1 MGPFFFCSKYD
12 KRLFFIMTLLRSFT
26 FYTIILST
34 ILFYKLNAQV
44 QSPKVLYAGVEI
56 EGLESWMKEEFEQ
69 KFNKIF
75 EDISDQM
82 INDKNVKDIAGE
94 ELDSLFNEINDF
106 RFKQV
111 ADKMDVVYIFAGK
124 FKNVSPDDRK
134 VMVQGEFYRYNAQL
148 NSSFRYDVLR
158 YYERM
163 DAEARVIKQQM
174 VDSLPSVTTP
184 SSFKNVLLLFGS
196 ILLVGILLMSLAG
209 TDYNSTGD
217 GSGGTPVTPA

>member
-1 MGPFFFCSKYD
+1 
-12 KRLFFIMTLLRSFT
+12 MTILRSFT
-26 FYTIILST
+26 FYSIILST
-34 ILFYKLNAQV
+34 ILFYKLSAQD
-44 QSPKVLYAGVEI
+44 QPSKVLYAGVEI
-56 EGLESWMKEEFEQ
+56 EGLESWMKEEFEL

-75 EDISDQM
+75 EDITDQM
-82 INDKNVKDIAGE
+82 IDDKNALDVAGE
-94 ELDSLFNEINDF
+94 ELDSLFSKINDF

-111 ADKMDVVYIFAGK
+111 ADKMDVAYIFAGK

-134 VMVQGEFYRYNAQL
+134 VMIQGEFYRYNAQL

-174 VDSLPSVTTP
+174 VDSLPTVTTP

>member
-1 MGPFFFCSKYD
+1 
-12 KRLFFIMTLLRSFT
+12 MTILRSFT

-34 ILFYKLNAQV
+34 ILFYKLNAQT
-44 QSPKVLYAGVEI
+44 QPSKVLYAGVEI
-56 EGLESWMKEEFEQ
+56 EGLESWMKEEFEL

-75 EDISDQM
+75 EDITADQM
-82 INDKNVKDIAGE
+82 IDDKNALDVAGE
-94 ELDSLFNEINDF
+94 ELDSLFSEINDF

-111 ADKMDVVYIFAGK
+111 ADKMDVAYIFAGK

-134 VMVQGEFYRYNAQL
+134 VMIQGEFYRYNAQL

-158 YYERM
+158 YYERI

-174 VDSLPSVTTP
+174 VDSLPTVTTP

>member
-1 MGPFFFCSKYD
+1 
-12 KRLFFIMTLLRSFT
+12 MTILRSFT

-34 ILFYKLNAQV
+34 ILFYKLSAQDRP
-44 QSPKVLYAGVEI
+44 SKVLYAGVKI

-75 EDISDQM
+75 EDIIADQM
-82 INDKNVKDIAGE
+82 IDDKNALDVAGE
-94 ELDSLFNEINDF
+94 ELDSLFSEINDF

-111 ADKMDVVYIFAGK
+111 ADKMDVAYIFAGK

-134 VMVQGEFYRYNAQL
+134 VMIQGEFYRYNAQL

-174 VDSLPSVTTP
+174 VDSLPTVTTP

>member
-1 MGPFFFCSKYD
+1 
-12 KRLFFIMTLLRSFT
+12 MTILRSFT

-34 ILFYKLNAQV
+34 ILFYKLSAQDQ
-44 QSPKVLYAGVEI
+44 QSKVLYAGVKI

-75 EDISDQM
+75 EDITDQ
-82 INDKNVKDIAGE
+82 IIDDKNVLDVAGE
-94 ELDSLFNEINDF
+94 ELDSLFSEINDF

-111 ADKMDVVYIFAGK
+111 ADKMDVAYIFVGK

-134 VMVQGEFYRYNAQL
+134 VMIQGEFYRYNAQL

>member
-1 MGPFFFCSKYD
+1 
-12 KRLFFIMTLLRSFT
+12 MTILRSFT

-34 ILFYKLNAQV
+34 FLFYKLSAQV
-44 QSPKVLYAGVEI
+44 QPSKVLYAGVEI
-56 EGLESWMKEEFEQ
+56 EGLESWMKEEFEL

-75 EDISDQM
+75 EDITADQM
-82 INDKNVKDIAGE
+82 IDDKNALDVAGE
-94 ELDSLFNEINDF
+94 ELDSLFSEINDF

-111 ADKMDVVYIFAGK
+111 ADKMDVAYIFAGK

-134 VMVQGEFYRYNAQL
+134 VMIQGEFYRYNAQL

-174 VDSLPSVTTP
+174 VDSLPTVTTP

>member
-1 MGPFFFCSKYD
+1 
-12 KRLFFIMTLLRSFT
+12 MTILRSFT
-26 FYTIILST
+26 FFTIILST
-34 ILFYKLNAQV
+34 VPFYKLSAQV
-44 QSPKVLYAGVEI
+44 QPSKVLYAGVEI
-56 EGLESWMKEEFEQ
+56 EGLEIWMKEEFEQ

-75 EDISDQM
+75 EDITDQM
-82 INDKNVKDIAGE
+82 IDDKNVLDVAGE
-94 ELDSLFNEINDF
+94 ELDSLFSEINDF

-111 ADKMDVVYIFAGK
+111 ADKMDVAYIFAGK

-134 VMVQGEFYRYNAQL
+134 VMIQGEFYRYNAQL

-174 VDSLPSVTTP
+174 VDSLPTVTTP

>member
-1 MGPFFFCSKYD
+1 
-12 KRLFFIMTLLRSFT
+12 MTILRSFT

-34 ILFYKLNAQV
+34 ILFYKLSAQD
-44 QSPKVLYAGVEI
+44 QPSKVLYAGVKI

-75 EDISDQM
+75 EDITDQM
-82 INDKNVKDIAGE
+82 IDDKNVLDVASE
-94 ELDSLFNEINDF
+94 ELDSLFSEINDF

-111 ADKMDVVYIFAGK
+111 ADKMDVTYIFAGK

-134 VMVQGEFYRYNAQL
+134 VMIQGEFYRYNAQL

-174 VDSLPSVTTP
+174 VDSLPTVTTP

>member
-1 MGPFFFCSKYD
+1 
-12 KRLFFIMTLLRSFT
+12 MTILRSFT
-26 FYTIILST
+26 FYPIILST
-34 ILFYKLNAQV
+34 ILFYKLSAQV
-44 QSPKVLYAGVEI
+44 QPSKVLYAGVEI

-75 EDISDQM
+75 EDITDQM
-82 INDKNVKDIAGE
+82 IDDKNVLDVAGE
-94 ELDSLFNEINDF
+94 ELDSLFSEINDF

-111 ADKMDVVYIFAGK
+111 ADKMDVTYIFAGK

-134 VMVQGEFYRYNAQL
+134 VMIQGEFYRYNAQL

-174 VDSLPSVTTP
+174 VDSLPTVTTP

>member
-1 MGPFFFCSKYD
+1 
-12 KRLFFIMTLLRSFT
+12 MTILRSFT
-26 FYTIILST
+26 FYPIILST
-34 ILFYKLNAQV
+34 ILFYKLSAQV
-44 QSPKVLYAGVEI
+44 QPSKVLSAGVEI
-56 EGLESWMKEEFEQ
+56 EGLESWMKEEFEL

-75 EDISDQM
+75 EDITDQM
-82 INDKNVKDIAGE
+82 IDDKNALDVAGE
-94 ELDSLFNEINDF
+94 ELDSLFSEINDF

-111 ADKMDVVYIFAGK
+111 ADKMDVAYIFAGK

-134 VMVQGEFYRYNAQL
+134 VMIQGEFYRYNAQL

-174 VDSLPSVTTP
+174 VDSLPTVTTP

>member
-1 MGPFFFCSKYD
+1 
-12 KRLFFIMTLLRSFT
+12 MTILRSFT

-34 ILFYKLNAQV
+34 ILFYKLSAQDQ
-44 QSPKVLYAGVEI
+44 QSKVLYAGVKI
-56 EGLESWMKEEFEQ
+56 EGLENWMKEEFEQ

-75 EDISDQM
+75 EDITADQ
-82 INDKNVKDIAGE
+82 IIDDKNALDVAGE
-94 ELDSLFNEINDF
+94 ELDSLFSEINDF

-111 ADKMDVVYIFAGK
+111 ADKMDVTYIFAGK

-134 VMVQGEFYRYNAQL
+134 VMIQGEFYRYNAQL

-163 DAEARVIKQQM
+163 DAEARAIKQQM
-174 VDSLPSVTTP
+174 VDSLPTVTTP

>member
-1 MGPFFFCSKYD
+1 M
-12 KRLFFIMTLLRSFT
+12 IILRSFS

-34 ILFYKLNAQV
+34 ILFYKLSAQT
-44 QSPKVLYAGVEI
+44 QSSKVLYAGVEV
-56 EGLESWMKEEFEQ
+56 EGLESWMKEEFEL

-75 EDISDQM
+75 EDITADQM
-82 INDKNVKDIAGE
+82 IDDKNALDVAGE
-94 ELDSLFNEINDF
+94 ELDSLFSEINDF

-111 ADKMDVVYIFAGK
+111 AEKMDVAYIFAGK

-134 VMVQGEFYRYNAQL
+134 VMIQGEFYRYNAQL

-174 VDSLPSVTTP
+174 VDSLPKITTP

-196 ILLVGILLMSLAG
+196 ILLVGLLLMSLAG

>member
-1 MGPFFFCSKYD
+1 
-12 KRLFFIMTLLRSFT
+12 MTILRSFT

-34 ILFYKLNAQV
+34 ILFYKLSAQV
-44 QSPKVLYAGVEI
+44 QPSKVLYAGVKI

-75 EDISDQM
+75 EDITDQM
-82 INDKNVKDIAGE
+82 IDDKNVLDVAGE
-94 ELDSLFNEINDF
+94 ELDSLFSEINDF

-111 ADKMDVVYIFAGK
+111 ADKMDVAYIFAGK

-134 VMVQGEFYRYNAQL
+134 VMIQGEFYRYNAQL

-174 VDSLPSVTTP
+174 VDSLPTVTTP

>member
-1 MGPFFFCSKYD
+1 
-12 KRLFFIMTLLRSFT
+12 MTILRSFT

-34 ILFYKLNAQV
+34 ILFYKLSAQD
-44 QSPKVLYAGVEI
+44 QSSKVLYAGVKI

-75 EDISDQM
+75 EDITDQM
-82 INDKNVKDIAGE
+82 IDDKNVLDVAGE
-94 ELDSLFNEINDF
+94 ELDSLFSEINDF

-111 ADKMDVVYIFAGK
+111 ADKMDVAYIFAGK
-124 FKNVSPDDRK
+124 FKNVSPDNRK
-134 VMVQGEFYRYNAQL
+134 VMIQGEFYRYNAQL

-163 DAEARVIKQQM
+163 DAEARAIKQQM
-174 VDSLPSVTTP
+174 VDSLPTVTTP

>member
-1 MGPFFFCSKYD
+1 
-12 KRLFFIMTLLRSFT
+12 MTILRSFT

-34 ILFYKLNAQV
+34 ILFYKLSAQD
-44 QSPKVLYAGVEI
+44 QPSKVLYAGVEI
-56 EGLESWMKEEFEQ
+56 EGLESWMKEEFEL

-75 EDISDQM
+75 EDITDQM
-82 INDKNVKDIAGE
+82 IDDKNALDVAGE
-94 ELDSLFNEINDF
+94 ELDSLFSEINDF

-111 ADKMDVVYIFAGK
+111 ADKMDVTYIFAGK

-134 VMVQGEFYRYNAQL
+134 VMIQGEFYRYNAQL

>member
-1 MGPFFFCSKYD
+1 
-12 KRLFFIMTLLRSFT
+12 MTILRSFT

-34 ILFYKLNAQV
+34 ILFYKLSAQD
-44 QSPKVLYAGVEI
+44 QPSKVLYAGVEI
-56 EGLESWMKEEFEQ
+56 DGLESWMKEEFEQ

-75 EDISDQM
+75 EDITADQM
-82 INDKNVKDIAGE
+82 IDDKNAKDIAGE
-94 ELDSLFNEINDF
+94 ELDSLFSEINDF

-111 ADKMDVVYIFAGK
+111 ADKLDAAYIFAGK

-134 VMVQGEFYRYNAQL
+134 VMIQGEFYRYNAQL

-174 VDSLPSVTTP
+174 VDSLPTVTTP

>member
-1 MGPFFFCSKYD
+1 
-12 KRLFFIMTLLRSFT
+12 MTILRSFT

-34 ILFYKLNAQV
+34 IFSYKLSAQV
-44 QSPKVLYAGVEI
+44 QSSKVLYAGVEI
-56 EGLESWMKEEFEQ
+56 EGLERWMKEEFEL

-75 EDISDQM
+75 EDITADQM
-82 INDKNVKDIAGE
+82 IDDKNALDVAGE
-94 ELDSLFNEINDF
+94 ELDSLFSEINDF

-111 ADKMDVVYIFAGK
+111 ADKMDVAYIFAGK

-134 VMVQGEFYRYNAQL
+134 VMIQGEFYRYNAQL

-174 VDSLPSVTTP
+174 VDSLPTVTTP

>member
-1 MGPFFFCSKYD
+1 
-12 KRLFFIMTLLRSFT
+12 MTILRSFT

-44 QSPKVLYAGVEI
+44 QPSKVLYAGVKI
-56 EGLESWMKEEFEQ
+56 EGLESWMKEEFEL

-75 EDISDQM
+75 EDITADQM
-82 INDKNVKDIAGE
+82 IDDKNALNVAGE
-94 ELDSLFNEINDF
+94 ELDSLFSEINDF

-111 ADKMDVVYIFAGK
+111 ADKMDVAYIFAGK

-134 VMVQGEFYRYNAQL
+134 VMIQGEFYRYNAQL

-174 VDSLPSVTTP
+174 VDSLPTVTTP

>member
-1 MGPFFFCSKYD
+1 
-12 KRLFFIMTLLRSFT
+12 MTILRSFT

-34 ILFYKLNAQV
+34 ILFYKLSAQV
-44 QSPKVLYAGVEI
+44 QPSKVLYAGVEI
-56 EGLESWMKEEFEQ
+56 EGLESWMKEEFEL

-75 EDISDQM
+75 EDITADQM
-82 INDKNVKDIAGE
+82 IDDKNALDVAGE
-94 ELDSLFNEINDF
+94 ELDSLFSEINDF

-111 ADKMDVVYIFAGK
+111 ADKVDVAYIFAGK
-124 FKNVSPDDRK
+124 FKNVSPDERK
-134 VMVQGEFYRYNAQL
+134 VMIQGEFYRYNAQL

-174 VDSLPSVTTP
+174 VDSLPTVTTP

>member
-1 MGPFFFCSKYD
+1 
-12 KRLFFIMTLLRSFT
+12 MTILRSFT

-34 ILFYKLNAQV
+34 ILFYKLSAQDRP
-44 QSPKVLYAGVEI
+44 SKVLYAGVKI
-56 EGLESWMKEEFEQ
+56 EGLESWMKEEFEL

-75 EDISDQM
+75 EDITADQM
-82 INDKNVKDIAGE
+82 IDDKNALDVAGE
-94 ELDSLFNEINDF
+94 ELDSLFSEINDF

-111 ADKMDVVYIFAGK
+111 ADKMDVAYIFAGK

-134 VMVQGEFYRYNAQL
+134 VMIQGEFYRYNAQL

-174 VDSLPSVTTP
+174 VDSLPTVTTP

>member
-1 MGPFFFCSKYD
+1 
-12 KRLFFIMTLLRSFT
+12 MTILRSFT
-26 FYTIILST
+26 FYPIILST
-34 ILFYKLNAQV
+34 ILFYKLSAQV
-44 QSPKVLYAGVEI
+44 QPSKVLYAGVEI
-56 EGLESWMKEEFEQ
+56 EGLESWMKEEFEL

-75 EDISDQM
+75 EDITDQM
-82 INDKNVKDIAGE
+82 IDDKNALDVAGE
-94 ELDSLFNEINDF
+94 ELDSLFSEINDF

-111 ADKMDVVYIFAGK
+111 ADKMDVAYIFAGK

-134 VMVQGEFYRYNAQL
+134 VMIQGEFYRYNAQL

-163 DAEARVIKQQM
+163 DAEVRVIKQQM
-174 VDSLPSVTTP
+174 VDSLPTVTTP

>member
-1 MGPFFFCSKYD
+1 
-12 KRLFFIMTLLRSFT
+12 MTILRSFT
-26 FYTIILST
+26 FYPIILST
-34 ILFYKLNAQV
+34 ILFYKLSAQV
-44 QSPKVLYAGVEI
+44 QPSKVLYAGVEI
-56 EGLESWMKEEFEQ
+56 EGLESWMKEEFEL

-75 EDISDQM
+75 EDITDQM
-82 INDKNVKDIAGE
+82 IDDKNALDVAGE
-94 ELDSLFNEINDF
+94 ELDSLFSEINDF

-111 ADKMDVVYIFAGK
+111 ADKMDVAYIFAGK

-134 VMVQGEFYRYNAQL
+134 VMIQGEFYRYNAQL

-174 VDSLPSVTTP
+174 VDSLPTVTTP

>member
-1 MGPFFFCSKYD
+1 
-12 KRLFFIMTLLRSFT
+12 MTILRSFT

-34 ILFYKLNAQV
+34 ILFYKLSAQDRP
-44 QSPKVLYAGVEI
+44 SKVLYAGVKI

-75 EDISDQM
+75 EDITADQM
-82 INDKNVKDIAGE
+82 IDDKNALDVAGE
-94 ELDSLFNEINDF
+94 ELDSLFSEINDF

-111 ADKMDVVYIFAGK
+111 ADKMDVAYIFAGK

-134 VMVQGEFYRYNAQL
+134 VMIQGEFYRYNAQL

-174 VDSLPSVTTP
+174 VDSLPTVTTP

>member
-1 MGPFFFCSKYD
+1 
-12 KRLFFIMTLLRSFT
+12 MTILRSFT

-34 ILFYKLNAQV
+34 IFFYKLSAQV
-44 QSPKVLYAGVEI
+44 QPSKVLYAGLEI
-56 EGLESWMKEEFEQ
+56 EGLESWMKEEFEL

-75 EDISDQM
+75 EDITADQM
-82 INDKNVKDIAGE
+82 IDDKNVLDVAGE
-94 ELDSLFNEINDF
+94 ELDSLFSEINDF

-111 ADKMDVVYIFAGK
+111 ADKMDVAYIFAGK

-134 VMVQGEFYRYNAQL
+134 VMIQGEFYRYNAQL

-174 VDSLPSVTTP
+174 VDSLPTVTTP

>member
-1 MGPFFFCSKYD
+1 
-12 KRLFFIMTLLRSFT
+12 MTILRSFT

-34 ILFYKLNAQV
+34 ILFYKLSAQD
-44 QSPKVLYAGVEI
+44 QPSKVLYAGVKI

-75 EDISDQM
+75 QDITAGQM
-82 INDKNVKDIAGE
+82 IDDKNALDVAGE
-94 ELDSLFNEINDF
+94 ELDSLFSEINDF

-111 ADKMDVVYIFAGK
+111 ADKMDVAYIFAGK

-134 VMVQGEFYRYNAQL
+134 VMIQGEFYRYNAQL

-174 VDSLPSVTTP
+174 VDSLPTVTTP

>member
-1 MGPFFFCSKYD
+1 
-12 KRLFFIMTLLRSFT
+12 MTILRSFT

-34 ILFYKLNAQV
+34 ILFYKLSAQDRP
-44 QSPKVLYAGVEI
+44 SKVLYAGVKI

-75 EDISDQM
+75 EDITDQM
-82 INDKNVKDIAGE
+82 IDDKNVLDVAGE
-94 ELDSLFNEINDF
+94 ELDSLFSEINDF

-111 ADKMDVVYIFAGK
+111 ADKMDVTYIFAGK

-134 VMVQGEFYRYNAQL
+134 VMIQGEFYRYNAQL

-163 DAEARVIKQQM
+163 DAEVRVIKQQM
-174 VDSLPSVTTP
+174 VDSLPTVTTP

>member
-1 MGPFFFCSKYD
+1 
-12 KRLFFIMTLLRSFT
+12 MTILRSFT
-26 FYTIILST
+26 FYTIILSI
-34 ILFYKLNAQV
+34 ILFYKLSAQD
-44 QSPKVLYAGVEI
+44 QPSKVLYAGVKI

-75 EDISDQM
+75 QDITDQM
-82 INDKNVKDIAGE
+82 IDDKNALDVAGE
-94 ELDSLFNEINDF
+94 ELDSLFSEINDF

-111 ADKMDVVYIFAGK
+111 ADKMDVAYIFAGK

-134 VMVQGEFYRYNAQL
+134 VMIQGEFYRYNAQL

-174 VDSLPSVTTP
+174 VDSLPTVTTP

>member
-1 MGPFFFCSKYD
+1 
-12 KRLFFIMTLLRSFT
+12 MTILRSFT

-34 ILFYKLNAQV
+34 ILFYKLSAQDRP
-44 QSPKVLYAGVEI
+44 SKVLYAGVEI
-56 EGLESWMKEEFEQ
+56 EGLESWMKEEFEL

-75 EDISDQM
+75 EDITDQM
-82 INDKNVKDIAGE
+82 IDDKNALDVAGE
-94 ELDSLFNEINDF
+94 ELDSLFSEINDF

-111 ADKMDVVYIFAGK
+111 ADKMDVTYIFAGK

-134 VMVQGEFYRYNAQL
+134 VMIQGEFYRYNAQL

-174 VDSLPSVTTP
+174 VDSLPTVTTP

>member
-1 MGPFFFCSKYD
+1 
-12 KRLFFIMTLLRSFT
+12 MTILRSFT

-34 ILFYKLNAQV
+34 ILFYKLNAQT
-44 QSPKVLYAGVEI
+44 QPSKVLYAGVEI
-56 EGLESWMKEEFEQ
+56 EGLESWMKEEFEL

-75 EDISDQM
+75 EDITDQM
-82 INDKNVKDIAGE
+82 IDDKNALDVAGE
-94 ELDSLFNEINDF
+94 ELDSLFSEINDF

-111 ADKMDVVYIFAGK
+111 ADKMDVAYIFAGK

-134 VMVQGEFYRYNAQL
+134 VMIQGEFYRYNAQL

-174 VDSLPSVTTP
+174 VDSLPTVTTP

>member
-1 MGPFFFCSKYD
+1 
-12 KRLFFIMTLLRSFT
+12 MTILRSFT

-34 ILFYKLNAQV
+34 ILFYKLNAQT
-44 QSPKVLYAGVEI
+44 QSSKVLYVGVEI
-56 EGLESWMKEEFEQ
+56 EGLERWMKEEFEL

-75 EDISDQM
+75 EDITADQM
-82 INDKNVKDIAGE
+82 IDDKNALDVAGE
-94 ELDSLFNEINDF
+94 ELDSLFSEINDF

-111 ADKMDVVYIFAGK
+111 AEKMDVAYIFAGK

-134 VMVQGEFYRYNAQL
+134 VMIQGEFYRYNAQL

-174 VDSLPSVTTP
+174 VDSLPTVTTP

>member
-1 MGPFFFCSKYD
+1 
-12 KRLFFIMTLLRSFT
+12 MTILRSFT

-34 ILFYKLNAQV
+34 ILFYKLNAQD
-44 QSPKVLYAGVEI
+44 QPSKVLYAGVEI
-56 EGLESWMKEEFEQ
+56 EGLESWMKEEFEL

-75 EDISDQM
+75 EDITADQM
-82 INDKNVKDIAGE
+82 IDDKNALDVAGE
-94 ELDSLFNEINDF
+94 ELDSLFSEINDF

-111 ADKMDVVYIFAGK
+111 ADKMDVAYIFAGK

-134 VMVQGEFYRYNAQL
+134 VMIQGEFYRYNAQL

-174 VDSLPSVTTP
+174 VDSLPTVTTP

>member
-1 MGPFFFCSKYD
+1 
-12 KRLFFIMTLLRSFT
+12 MTILRSFT

-34 ILFYKLNAQV
+34 ILFYKLSAQD
-44 QSPKVLYAGVEI
+44 QPSKVLYAGVEI
-56 EGLESWMKEEFEQ
+56 EGLERWMKEEFEL

-75 EDISDQM
+75 EDITDQM
-82 INDKNVKDIAGE
+82 IDDKNALDVAGE
-94 ELDSLFNEINDF
+94 ELDSLFSEINDF

-111 ADKMDVVYIFAGK
+111 ADKMDVTYIFAGK

-134 VMVQGEFYRYNAQL
+134 VMIQGEFYRYNAQL

-174 VDSLPSVTTP
+174 VDSLPTVTTP

>member
-1 MGPFFFCSKYD
+1 
-12 KRLFFIMTLLRSFT
+12 MTILRSFT

-34 ILFYKLNAQV
+34 ILFYKLNAQTLP
-44 QSPKVLYAGVEI
+44 SKVLYAGVEI
-56 EGLESWMKEEFEQ
+56 EGLESWMKEEFEL

-75 EDISDQM
+75 EDITADQM
-82 INDKNVKDIAGE
+82 IDDKNALDVAGE
-94 ELDSLFNEINDF
+94 ELDSLFSEINDF

-111 ADKMDVVYIFAGK
+111 ADKMDVAYIFAGK

-134 VMVQGEFYRYNAQL
+134 VMIQGEFYRYNAQL

-174 VDSLPSVTTP
+174 VDSLPTVTTP

>member
-1 MGPFFFCSKYD
+1 
-12 KRLFFIMTLLRSFT
+12 MTILRSFT
-26 FYTIILST
+26 FYTIILSI
-34 ILFYKLNAQV
+34 ILFYKLSAQV
-44 QSPKVLYAGVEI
+44 QPSKVLYAGVEI
-56 EGLESWMKEEFEQ
+56 DGLESWMKEEFEL

-75 EDISDQM
+75 EDITDQM
-82 INDKNVKDIAGE
+82 IDDKNALDVAGE
-94 ELDSLFNEINDF
+94 ELDSLFSEINDF

-111 ADKMDVVYIFAGK
+111 ADKMDVAYIFAGK

-134 VMVQGEFYRYNAQL
+134 VMIQGEFYRYNAQL

-174 VDSLPSVTTP
+174 VDSLPTVTTP

>member
-1 MGPFFFCSKYD
+1 
-12 KRLFFIMTLLRSFT
+12 MTILRSFT

-34 ILFYKLNAQV
+34 ILFYKLSAQD
-44 QSPKVLYAGVEI
+44 QPSKVLYAGVKI

-75 EDISDQM
+75 EDITDQM
-82 INDKNVKDIAGE
+82 IDDKNVLDVAGE
-94 ELDSLFNEINDF
+94 ELDSLFSEINDF

-111 ADKMDVVYIFAGK
+111 ADKMDVAYIFAGK

-134 VMVQGEFYRYNAQL
+134 VMIQGEFYRYNVQL

-174 VDSLPSVTTP
+174 VDSLPTVTTP

>member
-1 MGPFFFCSKYD
+1 MGSEMCIRDS
-12 KRLFFIMTLLRSFT
+12 

-34 ILFYKLNAQV
+34 ILFYKLSAQD
-44 QSPKVLYAGVEI
+44 QSSKVLYAGVKI

-75 EDISDQM
+75 EDITDQM
-82 INDKNVKDIAGE
+82 IDDKNVLDVAGE
-94 ELDSLFNEINDF
+94 ELDSLFSEINDF

-111 ADKMDVVYIFAGK
+111 ADKMDVAYIFAGK

-134 VMVQGEFYRYNAQL
+134 VMIQGEFYRYNAQL

-163 DAEARVIKQQM
+163 DAEARAIKQQM
-174 VDSLPSVTTP
+174 VDSLPTVTTP

>member
-1 MGPFFFCSKYD
+1 
-12 KRLFFIMTLLRSFT
+12 MTILRSFT

-34 ILFYKLNAQV
+34 ILFYKLSAQD
-44 QSPKVLYAGVEI
+44 QPSKVLYAGVKI

-75 EDISDQM
+75 EDITDQM
-82 INDKNVKDIAGE
+82 IDDKNALDVAGE
-94 ELDSLFNEINDF
+94 ELDSLFSEINDF

-111 ADKMDVVYIFAGK
+111 ADKMDVTYIFAGK

-134 VMVQGEFYRYNAQL
+134 VMIQGEFYRYNAQL

-174 VDSLPSVTTP
+174 VDSLPTVTTP

>member
-1 MGPFFFCSKYD
+1 
-12 KRLFFIMTLLRSFT
+12 MTILRSFT

-34 ILFYKLNAQV
+34 IFSYKLSAQD
-44 QSPKVLYAGVEI
+44 QPSKVLYAGVKI

-75 EDISDQM
+75 EDITDQI
-82 INDKNVKDIAGE
+82 INDKNVLDVAGE
-94 ELDSLFNEINDF
+94 ELDSLFSEINDF

-111 ADKMDVVYIFAGK
+111 ADKMDVTYIFAGK

-134 VMVQGEFYRYNAQL
+134 VMIQGEFYRYNAQL